1 MDEKGES
8 VNIGP
13 FRFSMRE
20 MSGAMGDF
28 GTLLPLA
35 VGYISVCG
43 LNPAGLLVTIGLAN
57 ILTGLIYRLPIPIEP
72 MKVIA
77 AVAIAQSWE
86 PSMIYA
92 AGFSMGVVWLAIS
105 ATRVMD
111 RVAVLTPEPVVR
123 GIQVALGIL
132 LAAQAFEMVAGS
144 WVLGAVCIGII
155 LILRK
160 NPYAPAAIVLIG
172 LGVGIM
178 FLRGQLGGIGFA
190 GPSLPNLTMFHPIQI
205 WKSLLG
211 AGFAQIPLTAT
222 NAIIVTAA
230 MIKNYWPER
239 EVGVNQLSLST
250 GIMNLVSPFLGGMPM
265 CHGAGGLASQYYFG
279 ARTGG
284 ANIIEGTIEVA
295 LGILL
300 ATSIANLFALF
311 PGPIIGAMMLLVG
324 IQLVGFGRKF
334 GSGRDLIPLAVTVA
348 VSLITNMAFG
358 FAAGVLIHYGIRRLA
373 RVW

>member
-1 MDEKGES
+1 M
-8 VNIGP
+8 NIGP

-77 AVAIAQSWE
+77 AVAIAQRWE
-86 PSMIYA
+86 PSMIHA
-92 AGFSMGVVWLAIS
+92 AGFSMGVVWLAIF

-190 GPSLPNLTMFHPIQI
+190 GPSLPNLTMFHPIQV
-205 WKSLLG
+205 WESLLG

>member
-1 MDEKGES
+1 

-20 MSGAMGDF
+20 LSGAMGDF

-43 LNPAGLLVTIGLAN
+43 LNPAGLLVMVGLAN
-57 ILTGLIYRLPIPIEP
+57 ILTGLVFRLPIPIEP

-92 AGFSMGVVWLAIS
+92 AGFSMGVVWLAAS
-105 ATRVMD
+105 AVPVMD
-111 RVAVLTPEPVVR
+111 RVAAFTPEPVIR
-123 GIQVALGIL
+123 GIQVALGVL
-132 LAAQAFEMVAGS
+132 LAVQAIKMVAGS
-144 WVLGAVCIGII
+144 WLLGAVCIGII
-155 LILRK
+155 FFLRK
-160 NPYAPAAIVLIG
+160 NPYAPAAVVLIG
-172 LGVGIM
+172 LGIGIM
-178 FLRGQLGGIGFA
+178 FLRGQLSGIGYA
-190 GPSLPNLTMFHPIQI
+190 GPSLPPLTAFTPIQV
-205 WKSLLG
+205 WESMLG

-230 MIKNYWPER
+230 MIKGYWPQR
-239 EVGVNQLSLST
+239 EVGVSRLSLST
-250 GIMNLVSPFLGGMPM
+250 GIMNLASPFLGGMPM
-265 CHGAGGLASQYYFG
+265 CHGAGGLAGQYYFG

-295 LGILL
+295 LGVLF
-300 ATSIANLFALF
+300 ASSIANLFALF

-324 IQLVGFGRKF
+324 IQLVRLGSKF
-334 GSGRDLIPLAVTVA
+334 GSGRDLIPLAATVV
-348 VSLITNMAFG
+348 VSLFANMAFG
-358 FAAGVLIHYGIRRLA
+358 FAAGVLVHYGVRRLA
-373 RVW
+373 RGWQ